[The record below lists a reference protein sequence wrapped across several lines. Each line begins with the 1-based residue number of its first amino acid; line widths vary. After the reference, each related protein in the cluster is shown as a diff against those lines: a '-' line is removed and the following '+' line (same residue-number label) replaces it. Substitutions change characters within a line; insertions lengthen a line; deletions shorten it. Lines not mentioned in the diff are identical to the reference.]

1 MSDKILLSG
10 VHLDCHIGVP
20 AEERA
25 RPQELILDI
34 DMTFDLRAAG
44 RSDHFGDTVDYLRVR
59 DVAAQVAARR
69 PYALVESLAESVAAE
84 ILASFPVES
93 VRVLVRKPAALAQV
107 RVDWPGVEI
116 VRTRN
121 G

>member
-1 MSDKILLSG
+1 MSDRILLRG

-25 RPQELILDI
+25 RPQELVLDV
-34 DMTFDLRAAG
+34 DLTFDLRAAG
-44 RSDHFGDTVDYLRVR
+44 RSDNFADTVDYAAVR
-59 DVAAQVAARR
+59 DVMERMAGQK

-93 VRVLVRKPAALAQV
+93 VRVLVRKPAALAQM

-116 VRTRN
+116 VRTRD